1 MLRPQEHELFQT
13 SVREPAAPQI
23 EEGRHGMLRLRSGQE
38 RRLRRAENEPEQLG
52 VEEEDGCGDDPGDD
66 SGQAR
71 VREFAHPIAVP
82 CELDQR
88 DNREG
93 QLKTENHL
101 TENEQRSHLIFA
113 GNAND
118 QYGGND
124 GKRAGNEPAEPGP
137 EANVKEAFHDD
148 LACKR
153 AGEGGVLAGGKQG
166 AGEKRAGK
174 AGAEDGAEEFVGI
187 GDLSDVTQPAGVES
201 GGAKNED
208 RGIDKKRKPERD
220 CRIEYSITYSFTPIA
235 DGGAKSPRLDDAG
248 VKIKIVRH
256 DGRAKDANGDVEHFA
271 VAKDFR
277 PGDESDGGFAPKR
290 MSKKDFVSET
300 KSDRSDERDDEG
312 FDQAEA
318 STLQREN
325 NENVQGSDEN
335 TGKKRQAEEKL
346 QCDGGSQD
354 LGEVTGGDSNFADH
368 PKEEGGPAGIVFAAG
383 LSEVTTRRNPKLR
396 RKGLQ
401 EHRHQVA
408 DEDDAE
414 E

>member
-1 MLRPQEHELFQT
+1 MTLCDEFVFFFFFSSR
-13 SVREPAAPQI
+13 R
-23 EEGRHGMLRLRSGQE
+23 RHTRFDCDWSSDVCSSDLLDE
-38 RRLRRAENEPEQLG
+38 RDHG
-52 VEEEDGCGDDPGDD
+52 
-66 SGQAR
+66 
-71 VREFAHPIAVP
+71 
-82 CELDQR
+82 
-88 DNREG
+88 EG
-93 QLKTENHL
+93 QLKAENHL
-101 TENEQRSHLIFA
+101 AEDEQRSHLIFA

-124 GKRAGNEPAEPGP
+124 GKGAGNEPAEPGP
-137 EANVKEAFHDD
+137 EANVKETFHDD
-148 LACKR
+148 LSCKR

-166 AGEKRAGK
+166 AGEKRAGE
-174 AGAEDGAEEFVGI
+174 AGAENGAEEFVGI
-187 GDLSDVTQPAGVES
+187 GDLSDVTQPPGVES
-201 GGAKNED
+201 CGAKNED
-208 RGIDKKRKPERD
+208 RGVDKKRKPESEGG
-220 CRIEYSITYSFTPIA
+220 IEHCVTHGFTAIA
-235 DGGAKSPRLDDAG
+235 DGGTKSPRLDDAG

-256 DGRAKDANGDVEHFA
+256 DGRAKDANGDVQHFA

-300 KSDRSDERDDEG
+300 KSDRGDERDDES
-312 FDQAEA
+312 FYKAEA
-318 STLQREN
+318 PALQREN

-335 TGKKRQAEEKL
+335 TGKKRQTEKKL

-401 EHRHQVA
+401 EHGHQVA

>member
-1 MLRPQEHELFQT
+1 MTRK
-13 SVREPAAPQI
+13 
-23 EEGRHGMLRLRSGQE
+23 
-38 RRLRRAENEPEQLG
+38 EQLG
-52 VEEEDGCGDDPGDD
+52 VEEEDGGSNNPGDD

-71 VREFAHPIAVP
+71 VGEFAHLGAVA
-82 CELDQR
+82 CELDER
-88 DNREG
+88 DHGEG
-93 QLKTENHL
+93 QLKAENHL
-101 TENEQRSHLIFA
+101 AEDEQRSHLIFA

-124 GKRAGNEPAEPGP
+124 GKGAGNEPAEPGP
-137 EANVKEAFHDD
+137 EANVKETFHDD
-148 LACKR
+148 LA
-153 AGEGGVLAGGKQG
+153 GEGARQRGVLPGGKQG
-166 AGEKRAGK
+166 AGKERAGK
-174 AGAEDGAEEFVGI
+174 AGAENGAEEFVGI
-187 GDLSDVTQPAGVES
+187 GDLSDVTQPPGVES
-201 GGAKNED
+201 GGAKNEN
-208 RGIDKKRKPERD
+208 GGVDKKRKPERD
-220 CRIEYSITYSFTPIA
+220 CGIEHCVTHGFTPIA

-256 DGRAKDANGDVEHFA
+256 DRGTEDADRDVEHLA
-271 VAKDFR
+271 VAEDFGPR
-277 PGDESDGGFAPKR
+277 DEA
-290 MSKKDFVSET
+290 
-300 KSDRSDERDDEG
+300 DDG

-318 STLQREN
+318 PALQREN

-368 PKEEGGPAGIVFAAG
+368 PKEEGGPAGIVFAAS

-408 DEDDAE
+408 DQDDAE
-414 E
+414 ECVAKF

>member
-1 MLRPQEHELFQT
+1 MSQSSSALKKRMAAAMTQAT
-13 SVREPAAPQI
+13 TAVR
-23 EEGRHGMLRLRSGQE
+23 
-38 RRLRRAENEPEQLG
+38 
-52 VEEEDGCGDDPGDD
+52 
-66 SGQAR
+66 
-71 VREFAHPIAVP
+71 REFAHPITVP

-124 GKRAGNEPAEPGP
+124 GKGAGNEPAEPGP

-148 LACKR
+148 LA
-153 AGEGGVLAGGKQG
+153 GEGARQRGVLPGGQQG
-166 AGEKRAGK
+166 AGEERAGE
-174 AGAEDGAEEFVGI
+174 AGAENGAEEFVGI
-187 GDLSDVTQPAGVES
+187 GDLGDVTQPPGVES

-208 RGIDKKRKPERD
+208 RGIDEKCKAKGEGG
-220 CRIEYSITYSFTPIA
+220 IEHRVTHSFTPIA

-248 VKIKIVRH
+248 VKIKIVGH
-256 DGRAKDANGDVEHFA
+256 DRGTEDANGDVEHFA
-271 VAKDFR
+271 VAEDFR

-335 TGKKRQAEEKL
+335 TGKKRQTEKKL
-346 QCDGGSQD
+346 QCDGGSQN

-414 E
+414 EGVSKF

>member
-1 MLRPQEHELFQT
+1 MTLCDEFVFFFFFSSR
-13 SVREPAAPQI
+13 R
-23 EEGRHGMLRLRSGQE
+23 RHTRFDCDWSSDVCSSDLLDE
-38 RRLRRAENEPEQLG
+38 RDHG
-52 VEEEDGCGDDPGDD
+52 
-66 SGQAR
+66 
-71 VREFAHPIAVP
+71 
-82 CELDQR
+82 
-88 DNREG
+88 EG
-93 QLKTENHL
+93 QLKAENHL
-101 TENEQRSHLIFA
+101 AEDEQRSHLIFA

-124 GKRAGNEPAEPGP
+124 GKGAGNEPAEPGP
-137 EANVKEAFHDD
+137 EANVKETFHDD
-148 LACKR
+148 LASKR

-277 PGDESDGGFAPKR
+277 PGDESDG
-290 MSKKDFVSET
+290 
-300 KSDRSDERDDEG
+300 
-312 FDQAEA
+312 
-318 STLQREN
+318 
-325 NENVQGSDEN
+325 
-335 TGKKRQAEEKL
+335 
-346 QCDGGSQD
+346 
-354 LGEVTGGDSNFADH
+354 
-368 PKEEGGPAGIVFAAG
+368 
-383 LSEVTTRRNPKLR
+383 
-396 RKGLQ
+396 
-401 EHRHQVA
+401 
-408 DEDDAE
+408 
-414 E
+414 

>member
-1 MLRPQEHELFQT
+1 MLRPQENELFQT

-38 RRLRRAENEPEQLG
+38 RRLRRTENKPEQLG
-52 VEEEDGCGDDPGDD
+52 VEEEDGRGDDPGDD

-71 VREFAHPIAVP
+71 VGEFAHPIAVP

-101 TENEQRSHLIFA
+101 TKNEQRSHLIFA

-124 GKRAGNEPAEPGP
+124 GKGAGNEPAEPGP
-137 EANVKEAFHDD
+137 EANVKETFHDD
-148 LACKR
+148 LAS
-153 AGEGGVLAGGKQG
+153 EGARQRGVLPGGKQG

-208 RGIDKKRKPERD
+208 RGIDEKRKAKGEGG
-220 CRIEYSITYSFTPIA
+220 IEHCVTHGFTAIA
-235 DGGAKSPRLDDAG
+235 DGGTKSPSLDDAG

-256 DGRAKDANGDVEHFA
+256 DGRAKDANGDVQHFA

-290 MSKKDFVSET
+290 VSKKDFVSET

-325 NENVQGSDEN
+325 NATV
-335 TGKKRQAEEKL
+335 
-346 QCDGGSQD
+346 
-354 LGEVTGGDSNFADH
+354 
-368 PKEEGGPAGIVFAAG
+368 
-383 LSEVTTRRNPKLR
+383 
-396 RKGLQ
+396 
-401 EHRHQVA
+401 
-408 DEDDAE
+408 
-414 E
+414 

>member
-1 MLRPQEHELFQT
+1 M
-13 SVREPAAPQI
+13 
-23 EEGRHGMLRLRSGQE
+23 
-38 RRLRRAENEPEQLG
+38 
-52 VEEEDGCGDDPGDD
+52 
-66 SGQAR
+66 
-71 VREFAHPIAVP
+71 
-82 CELDQR
+82 
-88 DNREG
+88 
-93 QLKTENHL
+93 KTENHL

-124 GKRAGNEPAEPGP
+124 GKGAGNEPAEPRF
-137 EANVKEAFHDD
+137 EVNVEKAFHDD
-148 LACKR
+148 LAGER
-153 AGEGGVLAGGKQG
+153 ARQRGVLPGGKQG
-166 AGEKRAGK
+166 AGEERAGK
-174 AGAEDGAEEFVGI
+174 AGAENGAEEFVGI
-187 GDLSDVTQPAGVES
+187 GDLSDVTQPPGVES
-201 GGAKNED
+201 GGTKNEN
-208 RGIDKKRKPERD
+208 GGVDKKRKPERD
-220 CRIEYSITYSFTPIA
+220 CGIEHCVTHGFTPIA

-256 DGRAKDANGDVEHFA
+256 DGRAKDADGDVQHLA

-277 PGDESDGGFAPKR
+277 PRDEADGGFAPKR
-290 MSKKDFVSET
+290 VSKKDFVSET
-300 KSDRSDERDDEG
+300 KSDRSNERDDEG

-318 STLQREN
+318 PALQREN

-368 PKEEGGPAGIVFAAG
+368 PKEEGGPAGIAFAAS